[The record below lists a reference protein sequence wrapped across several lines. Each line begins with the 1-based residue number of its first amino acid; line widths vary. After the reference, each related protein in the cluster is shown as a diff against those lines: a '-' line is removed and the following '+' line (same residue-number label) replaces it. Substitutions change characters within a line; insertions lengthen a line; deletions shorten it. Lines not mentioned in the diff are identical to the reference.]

1 MERKNLLR
9 MAVETRKQHLIR
21 RLLTMDAYA
30 NREPYLSSLTLT
42 ELEEEFRHYEH
53 LSEDDIG

>member
-21 RLLTMDAYA
+21 RLLAIDAYA
-30 NREPYLSSLTLT
+30 DREPYLLSLTLS
-42 ELEEEFRHYEH
+42 ELEEEWRHSDR
-53 LSEDDIG
+53 LREDHIG